1 MILDFITGFL
11 IINSLPH
18 LVLGLTKTRFLGL
31 FGYQPAA
38 NIWYAIVQFLLALVL
53 FHINHGIEHI
63 MEHGIFLGAACT
75 CLLFLVFGKF
85 MLKFYRDKEK
95 QEH

>member
-18 LVLGLTKTRFLGL
+18 FVLGLTKTRFLGM
-31 FGYQPAA
+31 FGYKPIA
-38 NIWYAIVQFLLALVL
+38 NICYAITQFVLALIL
-53 FHINHGIEHI
+53 FHINHGIENI
-63 MEHGIFLGAACT
+63 LENGIFLGAAST

-85 MLKFYRDKEK
+85 MLKFYRGNDK
-95 QEH
+95 QN